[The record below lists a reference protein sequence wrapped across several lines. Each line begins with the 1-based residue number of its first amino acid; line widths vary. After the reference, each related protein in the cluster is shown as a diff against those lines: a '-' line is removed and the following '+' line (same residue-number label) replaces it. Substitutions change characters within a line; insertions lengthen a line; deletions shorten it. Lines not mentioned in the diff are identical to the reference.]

1 MQKRK
6 VVILFSSYS
15 RYVPYLLLTSLKVCD
30 WSAHI
35 FGVNDNPRSIA
46 KNMAVTL
53 FHFLW
58 RCGGQYDN
66 KYVAFELLMHA
77 ALAADEI
84 GGFMPEP
91 ARIQVLKI
99 KYRV

>member
-1 MQKRK
+1 
-6 VVILFSSYS
+6 
-15 RYVPYLLLTSLKVCD
+15 
-30 WSAHI
+30 
-35 FGVNDNPRSIA
+35 
-46 KNMAVTL
+46 MAVTL

>member
-1 MQKRK
+1 
-6 VVILFSSYS
+6 
-15 RYVPYLLLTSLKVCD
+15 
-30 WSAHI
+30 
-35 FGVNDNPRSIA
+35 
-46 KNMAVTL
+46 MAVTL

-99 KYRV
+99 KYRVWILIQTIMNQAPHRDTTLARDLARATTYLTFLLVPENDYYHFATTYE